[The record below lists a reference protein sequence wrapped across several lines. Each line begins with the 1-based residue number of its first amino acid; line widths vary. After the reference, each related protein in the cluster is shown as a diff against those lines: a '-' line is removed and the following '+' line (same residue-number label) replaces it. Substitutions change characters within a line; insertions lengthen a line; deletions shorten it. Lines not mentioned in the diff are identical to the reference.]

1 MTIKLG
7 IIGLSEGNG
16 HPYSWS
22 AIFNGYDHDSMK
34 DCGYPVIPE
43 YLKKQNWP
51 NDQIKDARVTSVW
64 TQNKELT
71 SHIAKASLI
80 SNSLSNIAEMIEY
93 NDAILLARD
102 DAENHLKFSKIF
114 LEAGMPI
121 YIDKPIALSVQCLK
135 DLYKFEQYEGQIF
148 TCSAL
153 RYSPELMLS
162 DADKSKLGKIISIEA
177 STPKS
182 WQKYAVHIIEPVI
195 NILDDCDY
203 PVFYKKLDS
212 SIEQTRLEV
221 KWKSGVET
229 IFSSLGNINEPIK
242 IKVFGKLGS
251 QELIF
256 SDSFNAF
263 KNALQDFIDGIR
275 NNDCNSPYKYNEK
288 VVNIIEQ
295 GMKT

>member
-1 MTIKLG
+1 MTLKLG
-7 IIGLSEGNG
+7 IIGMSDGNG

-22 AIFNGYDHDSMK
+22 AIFNGYNHDVMK
-34 DCGYPVIPE
+34 GCGYPVIPE
-43 YLKKQNWP
+43 YLRKQNWP

-64 TQNKELT
+64 TQDKELT
-71 SHIAKASLI
+71 NHIAKASLI
-80 SNSLSNIAEMIEY
+80 SNPLSNIAEMIEY

-102 DAENHLKFSKIF
+102 DAENHLKYAKVF

-135 DLYKFEQYEGQIF
+135 DLYMYEQYKGQIF

-153 RYSPELMLS
+153 RYSPDLMLS
-162 DADKSKLGKIISIEA
+162 DADKSKLGDIISIEA

-182 WQKYAVHIIEPVI
+182 WEKYAVHIIEPVI
-195 NILDDCDY
+195 NILDKNDH
-203 PVFYKKLDS
+203 PVLYKKLDNS
-212 SIEQTRLEV
+212 VEQKRLKV

-229 IFSSLGNINEPIK
+229 IFTSLGNVDEPIMIK
-242 IKVFGKLGS
+242 IFGKKSS

-263 KNALQDFIDGIR
+263 KNALQDFIDGII